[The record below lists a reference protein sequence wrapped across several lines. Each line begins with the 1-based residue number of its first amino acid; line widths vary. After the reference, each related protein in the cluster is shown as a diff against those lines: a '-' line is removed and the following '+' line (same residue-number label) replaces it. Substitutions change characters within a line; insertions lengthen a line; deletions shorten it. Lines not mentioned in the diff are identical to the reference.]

1 MDKYFSSLEQKVD
14 RVIAQCD
21 LLRTENQQLRQ
32 ALIVK
37 SEELRA
43 MTDRMEQ
50 ARHRLEQLVSRMPE

>member
-37 SEELRA
+37 SEELRD
-43 MTDRMEQ
+43 MTERMEQ
-50 ARHRLEQLVSRMPE
+50 ARRRLEQLVSRMPE

>member
-21 LLRTENQQLRQ
+21 QLRTENQHLRQ
-32 ALIVK
+32 ALIMK

-43 MTDRMEQ
+43 MTERMEQ